1 MSEEQGDSWWE
12 DQGEAPAED
21 SGGGEDLFSKLDADG
36 DGVVTR
42 EEFEDAMG
50 QGPILS
56 GEVSTIP
63 VGDASALGA
72 QGDDGSVGGMSSSA
86 WFAIG
91 LIGAPMALGLVSL
104 VLTIIAESLYEGDW
118 YYDEDHSLSAVGTVQ
133 LSGEDYTV
141 FQSDFDGIPSEPD
154 WYNVG
159 IEWDGDFSRD
169 FADCWADDS
178 MEWDYDLSDDG
189 QQWTLMHCG
198 GESDGDAYV
207 RLDGSTG
214 NFATKRPDTP
224 NLAWIDVESG
234 QGMEGAADL
243 LGFLGV
249 VIWPVGLIAGS
260 VWGFTKGHTSFAYG
274 MLSSMVVAPLVL
286 FGLCVVVFFIVVMGS
301 GGGF

>member
-12 DQGEAPAED
+12 GQGEAPAEN

-63 VGDASALGA
+63 VDDASALGA

-104 VLTIIAESLYEGDW
+104 VLIAISDSLYEDGW
-118 YYDEDHSLSAVGTVQ
+118 FYDRDDSLEIEGTVQ
-133 LSGEDYTV
+133 FGGEDYTV
-141 FQSDFDGIPSEPD
+141 FQADFDGMPSEPD
-154 WYNVG
+154 WYSVR
-159 IEWDGDFSRD
+159 IEWNEDYSRD
-169 FADCWADDS
+169 FADCWADDV

-189 QQWTLMHCG
+189 QKWTLMHCG

-224 NLAWIDVESG
+224 NLAWIDGESWG
-234 QGMEGAADL
+234 QMQGGADL

-249 VIWPVGLIAGS
+249 AIWPVGLIAGS

-286 FGLCVVVFFIVVMGS
+286 FGLCVIVFLAFVA
-301 GGGF
+301 GGF